1 MAKRERLTREKII
14 EAAMAMLDREGEKGF
29 SMRKLAA
36 ELGVDPMALYHHHSS
51 RRTLIH
57 EVLRAY
63 RGWKSLGWA
72 AKWVTMI
79 LASLAGALM
88 AWKTVAEEIRKWLTG

>member
-1 MAKRERLTREKII
+1 MAKQDDPLERLERRVCT
-14 EAAMAMLDREGEKGF
+14 DPQF
-29 SMRKLAA
+29 SEQDVA
-36 ELGVDPMALYHHHSS
+36 
-51 RRTLIH
+51 LIH

>member
-14 EAAMAMLDREGEKGF
+14 EAAMEMLDREGEKGF

-36 ELGVDPMALYHHHSS
+36 DLGVDPMAIYHHHSS

-57 EVLRAY
+57 EVRAA
-63 RGWKSLGWA
+63 RFSREA
-72 AKWVTMI
+72 
-79 LASLAGALM
+79 
-88 AWKTVAEEIRKWLTG
+88 RF